1 MMPTARIWISGVI
14 SVAIHVGIFSL
25 VAYSGNQAKA
35 QSDSA
40 LENSRISVRHV
51 TAPAPVVRQKIQPP
65 VTKAIS
71 EPVATVVSAPK
82 NPRATPQNKLA
93 TTSARPQPIK
103 VATTKPITSK
113 KPPHPREHGQQKA
126 TTSVHAVRPASQP
139 ATESARGVAA
149 PRAQATSRPVSTARQ
164 QRTVDPYYPDPYY
177 PARYRG
183 TPTQPPYPRLAVR
196 LGQEGTTRLVVEI
209 NPQGEVVAISLH
221 KSSGFAVLDKAAIAA
236 VQEWKFIPP
245 TGVTGTSKALV
256 PVRFK
261 LS

>member
-1 MMPTARIWISGVI
+1 M
-14 SVAIHVGIFSL
+14 AIHVGIFSL
-25 VAYSGNQAKA
+25 VAYSGTQAKA
-35 QSDSA
+35 QSGSTI
-40 LENSRISVRHV
+40 ENSRISVRHV
-51 TAPAPVVRQKIQPP
+51 TAPAPVVRQKIQAP

-71 EPVATVVSAPK
+71 EPVATVVSTPK

-93 TTSARPQPIK
+93 TTSARQQPIK
-103 VATTKPITSK
+103 LATSKPVTSK
-113 KPPHPREHGQQKA
+113 KPPQPREHGQQKA
-126 TTSVHAVRPASQP
+126 TTLVHTARPALQP
-139 ATESARGVAA
+139 ATQSTRVAA
-149 PRAQATSRPVSTARQ
+149 APHAQARSQPVSTARQ
-164 QRTVDPYYPDPYY
+164 QLAIDPYY

-183 TPTQPPYPRLAVR
+183 TPAQPPYPRLAVR

>member
-1 MMPTARIWISGVI
+1 MMPTTARFWISGVI
-14 SVAIHVGIFSL
+14 SVAIHIGIFSL
-25 VAYSGNQAKA
+25 VAYSGTQAKA
-35 QSDSA
+35 QSGSV

-51 TAPAPVVRQKIQPP
+51 TAAAPVVRQNIPTP
-65 VTKAIS
+65 VTKAAS
-71 EPVATVVSAPK
+71 ETVTTAVSVSK
-82 NPRATPQNKLA
+82 NLRATQQNKLA
-93 TTSARPQPIK
+93 ATSARQQPIK
-103 VATTKPITSK
+103 LATSK
-113 KPPHPREHGQQKA
+113 PVTSRKPLHPREHGQQKA
-126 TTSVHAVRPASQP
+126 TTSVHTVRPALASQS
-139 ATESARGVAA
+139 TRVVAA
-149 PRAQATSRPVSTARQ
+149 PRPQATSQPVSTARQ
-164 QRTVDPYYPDPYY
+164 QLAIDPYY

-209 NPQGEVVAISLH
+209 NPQGEVIAISLH

>member
-1 MMPTARIWISGVI
+1 M
-14 SVAIHVGIFSL
+14 AIHVGIFSL
-25 VAYSGNQAKA
+25 VTYSGTQAKA
-35 QSDSA
+35 QSGSA
-40 LENSRISVRHV
+40 PQNSRISVRHV
-51 TAPAPVVRQKIQPP
+51 TAAAPVVRQNIPAP

-71 EPVATVVSAPK
+71 EPVATAVSVPK
-82 NPRATPQNKLA
+82 NLRATPQNKLA
-93 TTSARPQPIK
+93 ATSARPQPIK
-103 VATTKPITSK
+103 VATSKPVTSR
-113 KPPHPREHGQQKA
+113 KPPQPKKHDQQKA
-126 TTSVHAVRPASQP
+126 TTSVHTVRPAPLP
-139 ATESARGVAA
+139 AAQSTRVVAA
-149 PRAQATSRPVSTARQ
+149 PRAQARSQPLPTARQ
-164 QRTVDPYYPDPYY
+164 KLAVDPYY

-245 TGVTGTSKALV
+245 AGVTGTSKALV

>member
-1 MMPTARIWISGVI
+1 MVI
-14 SVAIHVGIFSL
+14 HLGIFSL
-25 VAYSGNQAKA
+25 VAYSGTQAKA
-35 QSDSA
+35 QSGSA
-40 LENSRISVRHV
+40 DQNSRISVRHV
-51 TAPAPVVRQKIQPP
+51 TSATPIAIQHAASP
-65 VTKAIS
+65 VTK
-71 EPVATVVSAPK
+71 PTVVAKNLRLAPLK
-82 NPRATPQNKLA
+82 TLTRKTSQPRPVKGVTAM
-93 TTSARPQPIK
+93 
-103 VATTKPITSK
+103 
-113 KPPHPREHGQQKA
+113 PHTDRA
-126 TTSVHAVRPASQP
+126 TTSVYTARPASQP
-139 ATESARGVAA
+139 AAQSTRVVAA
-149 PRAQATSRPVSTARQ
+149 PRAQATSQPLPTARQ
-164 QRTVDPYYPDPYY
+164 KLAVDPYY

-245 TGVTGTSKALV
+245 IGVTGTSKALV

>member
-1 MMPTARIWISGVI
+1 M
-14 SVAIHVGIFSL
+14 AIHVGIFSL

-51 TAPAPVVRQKIQPP
+51 TAPAPVVRQKILAP

-71 EPVATVVSAPK
+71 EPVAMVVPTPK

-103 VATTKPITSK
+103 IATTKPITSK
-113 KPPHPREHGQQKA
+113 KPPHPGEHGQQKA
-126 TTSVHAVRPASQP
+126 TPSMHTVRPASQR
-139 ATESARGVAA
+139 ATESGVAA

-164 QRTVDPYYPDPYY
+164 QRTVDPYHPDPYY

>member
-1 MMPTARIWISGVI
+1 M
-14 SVAIHVGIFSL
+14 AIHLGIFSL
-25 VAYSGNQAKA
+25 VAYSGTQAKA
-35 QSDSA
+35 QSGSA

-51 TAPAPVVRQKIQPP
+51 TAAAPVVRQNIPPP
-65 VTKAIS
+65 VIKAAS
-71 EPVATVVSAPK
+71 EPVTTAVSVSK
-82 NPRATPQNKLA
+82 NLRATQQNKLA
-93 TTSARPQPIK
+93 TTSARPHPLK
-103 VATTKPITSK
+103 VATSKTVTSK
-113 KPPHPREHGQQKA
+113 KPPQPREHGQQKA
-126 TTSVHAVRPASQP
+126 TASVHTIRPASQP
-139 ATESARGVAA
+139 AAQSTRVAAA
-149 PRAQATSRPVSTARQ
+149 PRPQVTSQPVSTARQ
-164 QRTVDPYYPDPYY
+164 QLALDPYY

-221 KSSGFAVLDKAAIAA
+221 KSSGFAVLDRAAIAA

-245 TGVTGTSKALV
+245 TGITGTSKALV

>member
-1 MMPTARIWISGVI
+1 M
-14 SVAIHVGIFSL
+14 AIHVGIFSL
-25 VAYSGNQAKA
+25 VAYSGTQAKA
-35 QSDSA
+35 QSGSA
-40 LENSRISVRHV
+40 LESRRISVRHV
-51 TAPAPVVRQKIQPP
+51 TATAPVVRQKIPATI
-65 VTKAIS
+65 TKAIS
-71 EPVATVVSAPK
+71 EPVATAISTPK
-82 NPRATPQNKLA
+82 NLRAPQQNKLA
-93 TTSARPQPIK
+93 ASSARPHPIK
-103 VATTKPITSK
+103 VATSKAITSR
-113 KPPHPREHGQQKA
+113 KPTQFREHSQHKA
-126 TTSVHAVRPASQP
+126 TTSVYTARPASQP
-139 ATESARGVAA
+139 AAQSTRVIAA
-149 PRAQATSRPVSTARQ
+149 SRAQATSQPLSTARQ
-164 QRTVDPYYPDPYY
+164 QLAVDPYY

-245 TGVTGTSKALV
+245 SGVTGTSKALV

>member
-1 MMPTARIWISGVI
+1 
-14 SVAIHVGIFSL
+14 VAIHVGIFSL
-25 VAYSGNQAKA
+25 VTYSGTQAKA
-35 QSDSA
+35 QSGSVVQ
-40 LENSRISVRHV
+40 NSRISVRHV
-51 TAPAPVVRQKIQPP
+51 TAATPTAIQHTANP
-65 VTKAIS
+65 VTK
-71 EPVATVVSAPK
+71 PTVVAKNLRPAPLK
-82 NPRATPQNKLA
+82 TLTRKTSQPRPVKGVTAMSHTDRAT
-93 TTSARPQPIK
+93 I
-103 VATTKPITSK
+103 
-113 KPPHPREHGQQKA
+113 
-126 TTSVHAVRPASQP
+126 SVHTARPASQP
-139 ATESARGVAA
+139 AAQSTRVVAA
-149 PRAQATSRPVSTARQ
+149 PRAQATSQPLPTARQ
-164 QRTVDPYYPDPYY
+164 KLAVDPYY

>member
-1 MMPTARIWISGVI
+1 M
-14 SVAIHVGIFSL
+14 AIHLGIFSL
-25 VAYSGNQAKA
+25 VAYSGTQAKA
-35 QSDSA
+35 QSGSA

-51 TAPAPVVRQKIQPP
+51 TSATPIAIQHAASP
-65 VTKAIS
+65 VTK
-71 EPVATVVSAPK
+71 PTVVAKNLRPAPLK
-82 NPRATPQNKLA
+82 TLTRKTSQPRPVKGVTAM
-93 TTSARPQPIK
+93 
-103 VATTKPITSK
+103 
-113 KPPHPREHGQQKA
+113 PHTDRA
-126 TTSVHAVRPASQP
+126 TTSVYTAHPASQP
-139 ATESARGVAA
+139 AAQSTRVATA
-149 PRAQATSRPVSTARQ
+149 PRPPATSQPVSTARQ
-164 QRTVDPYYPDPYY
+164 QLALDPYY

-245 TGVTGTSKALV
+245 TGITGTSKALV

>member
-1 MMPTARIWISGVI
+1 
-14 SVAIHVGIFSL
+14 VAIHVGIFL
-25 VAYSGNQAKA
+25 LAYSGTQAKA
-35 QSDSA
+35 QSGSA
-40 LENSRISVRHV
+40 VQNSRISVRHV
-51 TAPAPVVRQKIQPP
+51 TAPAPLVRQNVPAP

-71 EPVATVVSAPK
+71 EPVATAVSISK
-82 NPRATPQNKLA
+82 NLRATQQNKMAATSAHQQPIKLA
-93 TTSARPQPIK
+93 TSKPVTSR
-103 VATTKPITSK
+103 KPLQ
-113 KPPHPREHGQQKA
+113 PREHGQQKA
-126 TTSVHAVRPASQP
+126 TTSVHTVRPALPP
-139 ATESARGVAA
+139 ATRSTRVAAA
-149 PRAQATSRPVSTARQ
+149 PRPQATSQPLPTARQ
-164 QRTVDPYYPDPYY
+164 QLAVDPYY

-183 TPTQPPYPRLAVR
+183 TPAQPPYPRLAVR

-221 KSSGFAVLDKAAIAA
+221 QSSGFAVLDKAAIAA

>member
-1 MMPTARIWISGVI
+1 M
-14 SVAIHVGIFSL
+14 AIHLGIFSL
-25 VAYSGNQAKA
+25 VAYSGTQAKA
-35 QSDSA
+35 QSGSA

-51 TAPAPVVRQKIQPP
+51 TAAAPVVRQNIPPP
-65 VTKAIS
+65 VIKAAS
-71 EPVATVVSAPK
+71 EPVTTAVSVSK
-82 NPRATPQNKLA
+82 NLRATQQNKLA
-93 TTSARPQPIK
+93 TTSARPHPLK
-103 VATTKPITSK
+103 VATSKTVTSK
-113 KPPHPREHGQQKA
+113 KPPQPREHGQQKA
-126 TTSVHAVRPASQP
+126 TASVHTIRPASQP
-139 ATESARGVAA
+139 AAQSTRVAAA
-149 PRAQATSRPVSTARQ
+149 PRPQVTSQPVSTARQ

>member
-1 MMPTARIWISGVI
+1 MMPTARIWISGAI
-14 SVAIHVGIFSL
+14 SVAIHLGIFSL
-25 VAYSGNQAKA
+25 VAYSGTQAKA
-35 QSDSA
+35 QSGSA

-51 TAPAPVVRQKIQPP
+51 TSATPIAIQHAASP
-65 VTKAIS
+65 VTK
-71 EPVATVVSAPK
+71 PTVVAKNLRPAPLK
-82 NPRATPQNKLA
+82 TLTRKTSQPRPVKGVTAM
-93 TTSARPQPIK
+93 
-103 VATTKPITSK
+103 
-113 KPPHPREHGQQKA
+113 PHTDRA
-126 TTSVHAVRPASQP
+126 TTSVYTARPASQP
-139 ATESARGVAA
+139 ATQSTRVVAA
-149 PRAQATSRPVSTARQ
+149 PRAQARSQPLPTARQ
-164 QRTVDPYYPDPYY
+164 QLALDPYY